1 MRVLLINPFY
11 PIGET
16 PSPPLGL
23 AYLAGALEA
32 AGIEVRVL
40 DLVVT
45 PGGERRLERLLAE
58 FDPQVAGLTA
68 VTMNVDRA
76 LVLAAAIKRLQPA
89 ILTVLGGPH
98 ASFCAAET
106 LAACPALDVVVR
118 GEGEE
123 TLLELCRAVER
134 RRPLAA
140 VRGIT
145 FREAGRLRS
154 TPERPLL
161 PELDRLPLPARHLL
175 PLGRYRA
182 LGLSVSM
189 TTSRG
194 CPHRCIFCVGR
205 RMVGARV
212 RLHGVRRVVDELAAL
227 SALGFPQI
235 NLADDWFTAD
245 ARRCLA
251 VCDEILAR
259 GLSIRWTSFARADSV
274 SEELLS
280 RMKAAGCTAVSF
292 GLESAN
298 DAILRTAR
306 KRITREQARAA
317 VEACRRAG
325 ITAMASFIL
334 GLPGETPETI
344 RETLAFGEELAARGL
359 QYGFHLLAP
368 FPGTEVRERSA
379 TLGLRIL
386 TDDWSRYDANRAV
399 CETAAA
405 PAALLEQ
412 TARDWEARFRDYLAA
427 IGRRREEGQ
436 ATEEERRTLG
446 NLERIVL
453 LYELMMNEAIEAAG
467 SWAIEDGADP
477 LAGLLERV
485 GSAYTGDREKLS
497 EALTS
502 AADRGDLECVRQG
515 GKIRFRWRE
524 FLQTAT
530 GPRKAARAPGGS

>member
-45 PGGERRLERLLAE
+45 PGGARRLETLLAE
-58 FDPQVAGLTA
+58 FAPQAVGLTA

-76 LVLAAAIKRLQPA
+76 LSLAAAIKRLDPA
-89 ILTVLGGPH
+89 ALTVLGGPH
-98 ASFCAAET
+98 ASFCAEKT

-123 TLLELCRAVER
+123 TLVELCRAIER
-134 RRPLAA
+134 RRPLSS

-145 FREAGRLRS
+145 VREGDGFRS
-154 TPERPLL
+154 TPDRPFLAD
-161 PELDRLPLPARHLL
+161 LDRLPLPARHLL

-205 RMVGARV
+205 RMVGPRV
-212 RLHGVRRVVDELAAL
+212 RLHGVRRVVDELAEL
-227 SALGFPQI
+227 SALGFPQV

-245 ARRCLA
+245 ARRCRA

-259 GLSIRWTSFARADSV
+259 GLNIRWTSFARVDSV
-274 SEELLS
+274 SEALLC
-280 RMKAAGCTAVSF
+280 RMKAAGCAAVSF

-298 DAILRTAR
+298 RGILRTA
-306 KRITREQARAA
+306 KKGITPEQARAA

-325 ITAMASFIL
+325 VTAMASFIL
-334 GLPGETPETI
+334 GLPGETPETLA
-344 RETLAFGEELAARGL
+344 ETLAFGEELAARGL

-379 TLGLRIL
+379 ALGLRIL

-399 CETAAA
+399 CETEAA
-405 PAALLEQ
+405 PAALLE
-412 TARDWEARFRDYLAA
+412 TVARDWEGRFQKYLAE
-427 IGRRREEGQ
+427 IGRRRDEGKAGEQ
-436 ATEEERRTLG
+436 ERRTLE

-453 LYELMMNEAIEAAG
+453 LYELMMGEAVEGAG
-467 SWAIEDGADP
+467 SWELPDGGDP

-485 GSAYTGDREKLS
+485 GSSFAGDRNKLAA
-497 EALTS
+497 ALSS
-502 AADRGDLECVRQG
+502 AFGRGDLECVREG
-515 GKIRFRWRE
+515 RAVRFRWRE
-524 FLQTAT
+524 SLAAAK
-530 GPRKAARAPGGS
+530 GPRTGA